1 MGLTT
6 KTINSSLLGKKMNIA
21 VCVPD
26 AYENIPLPVLYFLHG
41 RTGNE
46 TLLQWFEMDK
56 RASSLIE
63 SGIIKPLIIVCP
75 NMDNSRGINSSEHYQ
90 EVIGKYG
97 LVHKGRYEDYL
108 LKEVIPFID
117 SIFYTIKDRS
127 ARYIGGI
134 SSGGYTALTLGL
146 RHQELFS
153 KIGGHMPAI
162 DLSYEDEDECYFA
175 NEEMWLKNDPITI
188 AGQFVYTDLSV
199 FLDDGK
205 EDEGQFYRAC
215 EKLYQILRKN
225 GADVQNYLFE
235 GHHSGDYIVSNL
247 ETYLKFYN

>member
-6 KTINSSLLGKKMNIA
+6 KTVNSSLLGKKMNIA

-108 LKEVIPFID
+108 LKEVI
-117 SIFYTIKDRS
+117 
-127 ARYIGGI
+127 
-134 SSGGYTALTLGL
+134 
-146 RHQELFS
+146 
-153 KIGGHMPAI
+153 
-162 DLSYEDEDECYFA
+162 SY
-175 NEEMWLKNDPITI
+175 
-188 AGQFVYTDLSV
+188 LSV
-199 FLDDGK
+199 
-205 EDEGQFYRAC
+205 
-215 EKLYQILRKN
+215 
-225 GADVQNYLFE
+225 
-235 GHHSGDYIVSNL
+235 
-247 ETYLKFYN
+247 